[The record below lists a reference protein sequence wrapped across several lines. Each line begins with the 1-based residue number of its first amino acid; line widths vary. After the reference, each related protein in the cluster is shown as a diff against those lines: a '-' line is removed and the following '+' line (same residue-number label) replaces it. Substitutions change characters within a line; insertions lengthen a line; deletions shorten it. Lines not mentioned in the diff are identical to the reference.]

1 MKNIKRQEFCAQKN
15 DLFQIKWNTMESEWG
30 CGYILFLCWDTGGGN
45 GWNIQWNT
53 NHLMFHVSEWI
64 KLWGF
69 REGEVWLPWKMLSCD
84 KSVKTKVVIEWGRRK
99 ESLSGTMWLG
109 WWRTCKW
116 RVGGGMPIYIYL
128 SPDWTETWNLWY
140 PSLKQC
146 LVILILS
153 HYLWYVPLSANNH
166 PWLVLFQMDATVT
179 TKAASIIKFQLK
191 CQGCILFHA
200 VPHNSMTA
208 GSNTFNV
215 NFCLLTLSDLG
226 VNWG

>member
-30 CGYILFLCWDTGGGN
+30 CGYILFLCWDMGGGN

-116 RVGGGMPIYIYL
+116 RVRGGMPIYIYL
-128 SPDWTETWNLWY
+128 SLDWTETCKW
-140 PSLKQC
+140 
-146 LVILILS
+146 LS
-153 HYLWYVPLSANNH
+153 QNCKIFTPAWTEH
-166 PWLVLFQMDATVT
+166 F
-179 TKAASIIKFQLK
+179 
-191 CQGCILFHA
+191 
-200 VPHNSMTA
+200 
-208 GSNTFNV
+208 
-215 NFCLLTLSDLG
+215 
-226 VNWG
+226 